1 MTPPQTSSDNVPTPS
16 SRLNGAVAL
25 ITGGGR
31 GIGRAIAERLAQDG
45 ASLVL
50 ADRNGARDA
59 AQAIGGDALGI
70 SCDVSD
76 EASVQAL
83 FDEIREQHG
92 RLDIVVNNA
101 GISPRVNGRKSLVE
115 NTSLAMWRETLD
127 VNLTGTFLISRGAIP
142 LLKESKR
149 GRIINIGSIA
159 ARMRNQY
166 TSSYYATSKAG
177 MLGFSRVLA
186 GELAASGITVNYVA
200 PTRIATELAKT
211 YRKPEEIDA
220 FYNAA
225 VPLGRVGVP
234 SDVSNVVSF
243 LASAEAGYITGAVI
257 DVNGGQYM
265 A

>member
-1 MTPPQTSSDNVPTPS
+1 MTTTQTSLDNVAAS
-16 SRLNGAVAL
+16 IARLNGAVAL
-25 ITGGGR
+25 VTGAGR
-31 GIGRAIAERLAQDG
+31 GIGRAIAERLAHDG
-45 ASLVL
+45 ASLIL

-59 AQAIGGDALGI
+59 AQAIGGDVLSV

-76 EASVQAL
+76 EASVQVL
-83 FDEIREQHG
+83 FDEIRKQRG

-186 GELAASGITVNYVA
+186 GELAVSGITVNYIA
-200 PTRIATELAKT
+200 PTRIATDLAKT
-211 YRKPEEIDA
+211 YSRSEEIDA
-220 FYNAA
+220 FYSAA

-234 SDVSNVVSF
+234 TDVSNIVAF
-243 LASAEAGYITGAVI
+243 LASAEAAYITGAVI

-265 A
+265 P